1 MPRSDAGGLNAQ
13 KLMRTALRK
22 AGRNAF
28 CDASFVAPLERLVA
42 AYNTEANLSAF
53 GRRAARFDVGRS
65 LDNLLRLDAAEEVDP
80 SIRARP
86 IARPLFITGLPR
98 SATTFLHALLA
109 EDSANAVPRCWQ
121 LIYPYPR
128 TGRFFRRDRRR
139 QQVGCQLAL
148 FRLLSPG
155 VGDLHPLAADAPQEC
170 TDITAQVFESPRFD
184 TTHHVPSYQ
193 AWYDG
198 HSHETAFAFHR
209 RFLQHLDAQM
219 PGRRWVLKSPDHV
232 FDLDAIAAIY
242 PDARFVF
249 LHRDPVSVVGS
260 CAKLTELLR
269 RPFTR
274 TLDRAVVG
282 DNVATRLIASAE
294 RMAAVAATGSI
305 LHLMY
310 HDVVADPVGAATA
323 IYRHCGREMDPA
335 ARLRMKAF
343 VARRRRRTRRR
354 YDLKEF
360 GLNAGE
366 LRERFAGYMDTFAV
380 PSET

>member
-1 MPRSDAGGLNAQ
+1 LPQSAAGGLNAQ
-13 KLMRTALRK
+13 ELLRAALRK
-22 AGRNAF
+22 AGRGAF
-28 CDASFVAPLERLVA
+28 SDTSFVAPLERLVT

-53 GRRAARFDVGRS
+53 GRRAARFDIGRS
-65 LDNLLRLDAAEEVDP
+65 LDNILCLDAAEEADA
-80 SIRARP
+80 SIRGRP

-109 EDSANAVPRCWQ
+109 EDPGNAVPRCWQ
-121 LIYPYPR
+121 LIYPYPKR
-128 TGRFFRRDRRR
+128 TFGRDRRR
-139 QQVGCQLAL
+139 RQVGLQLAI

-155 VGDLHPLAADAPQEC
+155 VGDLHPLFADAPQEC

-193 AWYDG
+193 AWYDAAR
-198 HSHETAFAFHR
+198 HESAFAFHR
-209 RFLQHLDAQM
+209 RFLQHLDTQM
-219 PGRRWVLKSPDHV
+219 PGRHWVLKSPDHV
-232 FDLDAIAAIY
+232 FDLDAIAAVY

-282 DNVATRLIASAE
+282 GNVAARLIACAD
-294 RMAAVAATGSI
+294 RMATMAASGAI

-310 HDVVADPVGAATA
+310 HDVIADPLGAAAA
-323 IYRHCGREMDPA
+323 IYRHCGREMLPA

-343 VARRRRRTRRR
+343 VGRRHRRSRRR

-366 LRERFAGYMDTFAV
+366 LRERFAAYMDAFAV